1 MNQSC
6 CNTCNTKAPEL
17 PLELNNRPGLNAVEY
32 RIGTYGDFLQNLL
45 EQLSLNE
52 NLKGLAVRDNSDFS
66 IALLDAWSAAADVFT
81 FYQERIANE
90 SYLRTVLERYSVLE
104 LARLVGYELKP
115 GVAASTFIAFTLEK
129 PQITLDS
136 KAPTVNS
143 TNLYGGALPAMIEK
157 GIKIQSI
164 PEQDQLP
171 QVFETSSDIEA
182 RIEWNE
188 IRPQL
193 SLPQEALSD
202 TVIFIK
208 GVDKNIRKGDTLFIA
223 DKSGYSLKTVF
234 EVIQQEEQTTTQLNL
249 KSVVVVPN
257 KSNLFFM
264 PILTTDFIY
273 QKQFNHAV
281 SDTIKQLNYSQANLT
296 VIKQINGWTDLEM
309 KVGFNTPTPLPENN
323 QVYIFRKKVAAF
335 GFNATL
341 NTKVK
346 DGVTSQTVYNLDE
359 QPGVLQ
365 LDNAYEEVLPD
376 GYIAIQNP
384 YNTAVPISYYKI
396 SKATTGVLT
405 RYGVSSK
412 TTTVS
417 IVPADANSKSEWW
430 GGGTNLDSI
439 RQALIL
445 AQSEKLDL
453 SNIPDTS
460 LVEGDSITL
469 DQYYPGLKE
478 NQVVSISGEKVD
490 LPGILYY
497 EIVFIK
503 EVTVFAGKTVLR
515 FVEALKNQYIR
526 KTVFINANVVQAT
539 HGETVNE
546 ILGSGDASKPFQK
559 FILKQPPLTF
569 ISANTPSGVS
579 SSLEIRV
586 NDLLWHEVD
595 YFLDR
600 AHDEHIFITRLDNA
614 GNTTIIFGD
623 GINGSRLPTGN
634 NNVVA
639 SYRKGIGTS
648 GLLKAKQLSQL
659 ATKPMQ
665 VKSAINPIPS
675 SGAEDAETIDKARRN
690 ATLNILTLDRIVSLR
705 DYEDF
710 ATAFAG
716 IAKANAVW
724 ARRQNKQQI
733 FLTIAGEN
741 GSEVDVNTH
750 LYKNLVEA
758 IGKAGINHTPINVS
772 SYRPRFFNLSAGLV
786 IHPDYVAAIVLED
799 ARQRI
804 INQFSFDQRGF
815 MQPVLY
821 SEVVTCLQET
831 IGVEAVDIDSLA
843 RSEDSGTSIAY
854 FLESSLPKITND
866 IFTSAEL
873 LTVAPEGISL
883 KAIL

>member
-1 MNQSC
+1 MNQPC

-17 PLELNNRPGLNAVEY
+17 PLELYNRPGLNAVEY
-32 RIGTYGDFLQNLL
+32 RIGAFGDFLQNLL

-52 NLKGLAVRDNSDFS
+52 NLKGLAIRENSDFS
-66 IALLDAWSAAADVFT
+66 IALLDAWSVAADVFT

-90 SYLRTVLERYSVLE
+90 SYLRTALERYSVLE

-143 TNLYGGALPAMIEK
+143 TNLYGGALPAMIAK
-157 GIKIQSI
+157 GIKVQSI

-171 QVFETSSDIEA
+171 QVFETSFDIEA

-193 SLPQEALSD
+193 SLPQKPLRS
-202 TVIFIK
+202 TVVFIK
-208 GVDKNIRKGDTLFIA
+208 GLDKNVRKGDTLLIA

-234 EVIQQEEQTTTQLNL
+234 EAIPREDEATTQLNL

-257 KSNLFFM
+257 KSNLFFI
-264 PILTTDFIY
+264 PILATDFIY
-273 QKQFNHAV
+273 QKQFNYAV
-281 SDTIKQLNYSQANLT
+281 SESIKQLNYSQANLT
-296 VIKQINGWTDLEM
+296 VIKQVNGWTDLEM
-309 KVGFNTPTPLPENN
+309 KTGLNTPAPLPETT
-323 QVYIFRKKVAAF
+323 QVYVFRKKAAAF
-335 GFNATL
+335 GYNATL

-346 DGVTSQTVYNLDE
+346 DGVPSQTVYNLDE
-359 QPGVLQ
+359 QSGVLQ

-384 YNTAVPISYYKI
+384 YNSTVPISYYKI
-396 SKATTGVLT
+396 SDATTGVLT

-417 IVPADANSKSEWW
+417 ITPADAKSKPEWW

-439 RQALIL
+439 RQAMIL
-445 AQSEKLDL
+445 AQSEKLEL
-453 SNIPDTS
+453 STIPDES

-469 DQYYPGLKE
+469 DQYCPGLKE
-478 NQVVSISGEKVD
+478 NQPVSVGGEKMD

-503 EVTVFAGKTVLR
+503 EVTVVAGKTILR

-546 ILGSGDASKPFQK
+546 ILGSGDATKPFQK

-569 ISANTPSGVS
+569 ISANTPSGIN

-586 NDLLWHEVD
+586 NDILWHEVD

-600 AHDEHIFITRLDNA
+600 AHDAHIFITRLEND

-623 GINGSRLPTGN
+623 GINGSRLPSGN

-639 SYRKGIGTS
+639 TYRKGIGNT
-648 GLLKAKQLSQL
+648 GLLKAKQISQL
-659 ATKPMQ
+659 ATKPLQ

-675 SGAEDAETIDKARRN
+675 AGAEDAENIDKARRN
-690 ATLNILTLDRIVSLR
+690 ATLNIMTLDRIVSLR

-724 ARRQNKQQI
+724 ARRKNKQQV

-741 GSEVDVNTH
+741 GAEVDVNSN
-750 LYKNLVEA
+750 LYKNLIEA
-758 IGKAGINHTPINVS
+758 ISKAGINHTPLNVS
-772 SYRPRFFNLSAGLV
+772 SYSPRFFNLSAGVV
-786 IHPDYVAAIVLED
+786 IHPDYVAAKVLDD

-804 INQFSFDQRGF
+804 INQFSFEQRGF
-815 MQPVLY
+815 MQPVMY
-821 SEVVTCLQET
+821 SEVVACLQET
-831 IGVEAVDIDSLA
+831 LGVVAVDIDSLV
-843 RSEDSGTSIAY
+843 RSEDSGTSIVY
-854 FLESSLPKITND
+854 FLESSMPKITND
-866 IFTSAEL
+866 IFKGAEL

-883 KAIL
+883 KAIV